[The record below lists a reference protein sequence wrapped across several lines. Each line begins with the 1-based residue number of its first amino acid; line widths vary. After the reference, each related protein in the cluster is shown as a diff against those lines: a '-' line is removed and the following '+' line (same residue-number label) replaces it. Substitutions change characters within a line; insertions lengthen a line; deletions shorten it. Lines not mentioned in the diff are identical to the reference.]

1 MAIPCLF
8 RAVPIPGQAGGPFID
23 GGKVDRVGLRPW
35 LAGGGATA
43 GRRVLC
49 HVIGRSSPFS
59 GDDDVAAALREAS
72 LPPGSVLTVHSPKS
86 DQSLLGL
93 ADFAPQFAAARDRAA
108 AALARDAAAAV
119 AR

>member
-8 RAVPIPGQAGGPFID
+8 RAVPIPGQPGGPFID

-35 LAGGGATA
+35 LAARSGAA

-59 GDDDVAAALREAS
+59 GDDDVEAALAQAS
-72 LPPGSVLTVHSPKS
+72 LPRAAVLTVRSPKS
-86 DQSLLGL
+86 EQSLLGL
-93 ADFAPQFAAARDRAA
+93 ADFGPQFAAARGRAA
-108 AALARDAAAAV
+108 AALARDADAV
-119 AR
+119 LVR